1 VSHLIA
7 LDLDGT
13 LEDSRVDMVNAVHR
27 VRAALGLG
35 AWTDDAVRPH
45 VSRGMGHLYRT
56 CFAEYLEADDG
67 PRRLT
72 EVRAA
77 YEADYRAHIADT
89 TALYD
94 GIAEALPRLAGLAPL
109 AVVTNKPEALS
120 EALLTALGVRR
131 WFAVVVGGDSCA
143 EEKPSAVPLQHAA
156 QAVGATGRVV
166 LIGDSAGD
174 VRCARAAGAASVWC
188 AWGYHAEPG
197 PDAPDARADAPAD
210 LPRVVRGLLG

>member
-1 VSHLIA
+1 MSHLIA

-27 VRAALGLG
+27 VRAALGL
-35 AWTDDAVRPH
+35 AVWTDDAVRPH
-45 VSRGMGHLYRT
+45 VSRGMGHLYRA

-89 TALYD
+89 TTLYE
-94 GIAEALPRLAGLAPL
+94 GVAEALPRLAGLAPL

-174 VRCARAAGAASVWC
+174 VRCARAAAAASVWC
-188 AWGYHAEPG
+188 GWGYHPDPG

-210 LPRVVRGLLG
+210 LPRIVRGLLG